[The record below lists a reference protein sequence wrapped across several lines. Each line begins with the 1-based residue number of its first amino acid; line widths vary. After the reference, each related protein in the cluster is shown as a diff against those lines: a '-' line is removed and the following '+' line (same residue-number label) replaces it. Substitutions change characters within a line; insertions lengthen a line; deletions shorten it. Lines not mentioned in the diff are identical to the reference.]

1 MKSSFPKQ
9 FIANTLAL
17 FSVWLVL
24 SGKYDNLHLFLGFI
38 ASCGV
43 AWLNTGFPH
52 SPFHNFPWAR
62 AVLYS
67 PWLFLRVVES
77 SVHLTKLILNPSLP
91 IKPTL
96 MTYQSHL
103 KHRGAIVLLGNSVTL
118 TPGTITVEINGNA
131 FLVHAIDEAAAKD
144 LTNGRLERK
153 LAWVFQEDTNQR

>member
-1 MKSSFPKQ
+1 
-9 FIANTLAL
+9 
-17 FSVWLVL
+17 
-24 SGKYDNLHLFLGFI
+24 
-38 ASCGV
+38 
-43 AWLNTGFPH
+43 
-52 SPFHNFPWAR
+52 
-62 AVLYS
+62 
-67 PWLFLRVVES
+67 
-77 SVHLTKLILNPSLP
+77 
-91 IKPTL
+91 